1 MTETVLR
8 TDRDGVAELRLHRPE
23 VRNALSTGLLV
34 ELRDQL
40 RSVHDDPA
48 VRVVLVSGSG
58 EVFCAGADVREFG
71 PNPPAEASLA
81 RIGLVVEVLRRLR
94 ELPQPTLAAVHGPA
108 VGAGWGLALACD
120 LCFATTSARFALP
133 EVAKGYR
140 LPAPLVTR
148 LAQVVGPVRAA
159 DLVYGGTTYRAA
171 DAQAAGCV
179 TRVLSGPEE
188 LHAAAW
194 EFCTALAARPR
205 RSVATATQPLRKL
218 AETGPFPPSEL
229 FWTEE

>member
-1 MTETVLR
+1 MTMTETVLR

-148 LAQVVGPVRAA
+148 LAQVVGPARRPRLRRNDLPGRRRTGRRLRDQGAVRP
-159 DLVYGGTTYRAA
+159 GGT
-171 DAQAAGCV
+171 
-179 TRVLSGPEE
+179 
-188 LHAAAW
+188 
-194 EFCTALAARPR
+194 PR
-205 RSVATATQPLRKL
+205 RRVGVLYGAGRTTAPVGGHRDATTP
-218 AETGPFPPSEL
+218 ETGRDRPVPPI
-229 FWTEE
+229 